1 MQGTRHSQE
10 FIERTLSKARQCG
23 SHTLVQLATELNLS
37 EGALKGRLRTRTTT
51 MVSSACRA
59 VFRKAARSIS
69 GARPSACWPCTKA
82 MACTLPRCTPD
93 AARRACSSSRSC
105 PGAKLFGPA
114 RSRHRQRRG
123 AAKVKFKALQGQ
135 QEMLQRDL
143 RRKARAL
150 AEAAALQVPKKIS
163 SAVGGRGRMTCPEQ
177 RQTRLRLIQDVCTAG
192 ARLGRA
198 WGQIGLSARTVQRW
212 QRPEWPDG
220 DRRVAGLHERA
231 ALAKNPSRAERDAAL
246 QIVDGN
252 AFRNLPPSQ
261 IVPRLTDQGRDGTS
275 VSALYRLLQLAGK
288 IAHRRLER
296 VRSEAQQSAS
306 LDGHAARS
314 NLLLGH
320 SIYLPTQV
328 RGAYVCL
335 YLFADLFSRK
345 TVGWQVCY

>member
-1 MQGTRHSQE
+1 
-10 FIERTLSKARQCG
+10 
-23 SHTLVQLATELNLS
+23 
-37 EGALKGRLRTRTTT
+37 
-51 MVSSACRA
+51 
-59 VFRKAARSIS
+59 
-69 GARPSACWPCTKA
+69 

-150 AEAAALQVPKKIS
+150 AEAAPLQVLKKIS

-177 RQTRLRLIQDVCTAG
+177 RQTRLRRIQDVCTAG

-246 QIVDGN
+246 QIVDGD

-296 VRSEAQQSAS
+296 VPQKRSNPRALTATQPDQIYCWDTRFTCPRKS
-306 LDGHAARS
+306 AARTS
-314 NLLLGH
+314 ACTCLQICSAARPWAGRC
-320 SIYLPTQV
+320 SIASALNWSVKSTRCVGQKRPAIGAMLTKFTSIPTHQPP
-328 RGAYVCL
+328 RMPG
-335 YLFADLFSRK
+335 SK
-345 TVGWQVCY
+345 K